1 MRTAIATIPAALL
14 LAACAIVPGPIV
26 VPAAAGRP
34 AGDLSRLVAASDAR
48 LFPCYIHQVQAS
60 DGAQLDLGRPGTEV
74 TLPPGRYRVVLHC
87 TNNALHSWHPAA
99 DVTARAGKR
108 YQVTG
113 YFIDDSITAYNMKMR
128 VRVAE
133 LP

>member
-1 MRTAIATIPAALL
+1 MRTVIALIAAPLL

-34 AGDLSRLVAASDAR
+34 AGEVSRLVAASDAR
-48 LFPCYIHQVQAS
+48 LFPCYIDRVQGT
-60 DGAQLDLGRPGTEV
+60 DGAPLELGRPGTDV

-87 TNNALHSWHPAA
+87 TNNAGHSWHPDT

-113 YFIDDSITAYNMKMR
+113 YFIDDSITIFNMKMR